1 MAALVALIVI
11 LSIFQFMP
19 DSKMEEIKASPNTT
33 VKYLSDYFTPLRGT
47 VADTPVYIKEGKE
60 PGGTLFILCGSHSK
74 EIASTVSAVVIIE
87 NLKVQK
93 GRVIVIPR
101 ANQSGARN
109 VEPFSGNIGGY
120 YITTSSGE
128 KRYFRIGG
136 RRTRPADQYPDPLYY
151 KPPSGGEWLLADEAR
166 NINRCYPGIEDG
178 WLTEKLSFAII
189 ELIKKE
195 KVDIAFDLHEAPPFS
210 RLINTLVTHP
220 KSVEIA
226 TDSLLNLSLEGVEMR
241 LEISSETFQGLSHKE
256 WGDYT
261 EANSFLIETT
271 NPIQNKFK
279 SALSNS
285 TILEGIDKNYELA
298 IKKKVFQGMSSH
310 DKVQFP
316 LQERVGVA
324 VSAINEIVKSYNL
337 FYPEKEIIISGLP
350 SYEDLSLKGVGAYLR

>member
-1 MAALVALIVI
+1 MVALIVI
-11 LSIFQFMP
+11 LSIFQFAP
-19 DSKMEEIKASPNTT
+19 DFQMEEITIPPDTT
-33 VKYLSDYFTPLRGT
+33 VKYLSDYFPPLQNT
-47 VADTPVYIKEGKE
+47 VMDTPVYIQEGEE
-60 PGGTLFILCGSHSK
+60 PGGTLLVLCGSHSK
-74 EIASTVSAVVIIE
+74 EIASTVSGVVIIE
-87 NLKVQK
+87 KLKVQK

-109 VEPFSGNIGGY
+109 IEPFSGNIAGF
-120 YITTSSGE
+120 YINTSSGE
-128 KRYFRIGG
+128 ERYFRIGG

-151 KPPSGGEWLLADEAR
+151 KPPSGGEWLRADEVR
-166 NINRCYPGIEDG
+166 NINRCYPGREDG

-210 RLINTLVTHP
+210 RLINTLVAHP

-256 WGDYT
+256 WGDST
-261 EANSFLIETT
+261 PAHSFLIETT

-279 SALSNS
+279 SKLSDR

-298 IKKKVFQGMSSH
+298 IKKKVLQGMSSRG
-310 DKVQFP
+310 DKIQFP
-316 LQERVGVA
+316 LKERVGIA
-324 VSAINEIVKSYNL
+324 VSTINEIVKSYTL
-337 FYPEKEIIISGLP
+337 FNPEKEIIISGLP
-350 SYEDLSLKGVGAYLR
+350 SHEDLNQKGIGAYLY